1 MGLGMRS
8 ETIQKTVTVLA
19 VAFILWEHISGREDW
34 WKPAQGFETQ
44 KECVSS
50 AEKIAPQKNRNGVP
64 AKQDEDIP
72 RVFRCFP
79 SDFDFD
85 WPTFDQNFP

>member
-44 KECVSS
+44 KECVSR
-50 AEKIAPQKNRNGVP
+50 AEEIAPGENRNGVP
-64 AKQDEDIP
+64 AEQKKNYR
-72 RVFRCFP
+72 RVLRGFP

-85 WPTFDQNFP
+85 RRKFDRNSR